1 MAGTRRLLT
10 VADRVEISTG
20 LKAGWSAARIA
31 RSIGRVTSVVTREIA
46 RNSTKTRGY
55 QVVTADV
62 AAQRRRSRPQGRK
75 VASDPVLKTRV
86 LADLKQSRSPR
97 QIAGRLTLEASDDTV
112 ELMKGPRPR
121 RRAEPFRMRR
131 STSSSTRC
139 HAGNWPGTASSCAV
153 TKSSVIAVNLLVSGV
168 LRSLGWPR
176 SVIRPQPTG
185 GCLGTGEG
193 DLVIGRNGASA
204 AVKSLGF

>member
-1 MAGTRRLLT
+1 M
-10 VADRVEISTG
+10 
-20 LKAGWSAARIA
+20 
-31 RSIGRVTSVVTREIA
+31 TSVVTREIA

-139 HAGNWPGTASSCAV
+139 HAENWPGTPSS
-153 TKSSVIAVNLLVSGV
+153 
-168 LRSLGWPR
+168 
-176 SVIRPQPTG
+176 
-185 GCLGTGEG
+185 
-193 DLVIGRNGASA
+193 
-204 AVKSLGF
+204 